1 MSPPIRD
8 GSGSS
13 IGAIRLG
20 DGSEISEVRTGA
32 GDVLFSSVP
41 IPKSGLIHRYS
52 YNGSS
57 NTSTLTDSVGSLN
70 GSISGMTYTT
80 SSKEGSHAGD
90 YDGSN
95 DEVSITGVENLNPG
109 SFGGWFFP
117 TDGTTNQRAIYLFE
131 NNDAFLIIFNRP
143 NDGDVSFNAGGINS
157 SDIFTSYNLNAFN
170 HIFVTWDG
178 STVRLYHNGVRVDST
193 SKSSDN
199 TNRNAS
205 DFLGSGNGSN
215 FFEGRMDDIV
225 FYDRQLSDSEVSDLF
240 NSY

>member
-1 MSPPIRD
+1 MQ
-8 GSGSS
+8 
-13 IGAIRLG
+13 
-20 DGSEISEVRTGA
+20 
-32 GDVLFSSVP
+32 
-41 IPKSGLIHRYS
+41 
-52 YNGSS
+52 
-57 NTSTLTDSVGSLN
+57 
-70 GSISGMTYTT
+70 
-80 SSKEGSHAGD
+80 
-90 YDGSN
+90 
-95 DEVSITGVENLNPG
+95 
-109 SFGGWFFP
+109 
-117 TDGTTNQRAIYLFE
+117 GTTNQRAIYLFE